1 MSSHADIMALTL
13 AECGVK
19 YAFGLPGGEIAAFI
33 DSCRRADIRV
43 LLTGHESSAAW
54 IAQVMGQITGIPGVC
69 FSTLGPGATNLVTG
83 VANAFLD
90 RAPLVAV
97 VAQIPQGL
105 SQTLT
110 HQRLAIE
117 KMFAPIT
124 KRTAS
129 VGTEDTGELI
139 RNSLCLASSPRPGP
153 VILTLPSD
161 VAIQQCACSDSKKR
175 DPVPAHSNPNSDSLT
190 QIRARIAQS
199 QRPLIVVGVGA
210 PATAASVVRSLVD
223 RLQAPFLVTP
233 KVKGIL
239 PEDHPLFLGVTS
251 GMAIDGDILE
261 TVRTADL
268 IVGIGFDP
276 VEVDKTWFA
285 EVEVVA
291 IDSVSMA
298 EGQYHPLEATGNI
311 VSLISELASCITEP
325 RPWPKQL
332 IEQRAKAIKRQPA
345 RSEAGASPHRA
356 SGRTANGVPTK
367 WNCLLRCRIT

>member
-1 MSSHADIMALTL
+1 MALTL

-129 VGTEDTGELI
+129 VGTGDTGGLV
-139 RNSLCLASSPRPGP
+139 RNSFCLAGSPRPGP

-161 VAIQQCACSDSKKR
+161 VAIQQSANSGGEKR
-175 DPVPAHSNPNSDSLT
+175 VS
-190 QIRARIAQS
+190 
-199 QRPLIVVGVGA
+199 A
-210 PATAASVVRSLVD
+210 PA
-223 RLQAPFLVTP
+223 
-233 KVKGIL
+233 
-239 PEDHPLFLGVTS
+239 
-251 GMAIDGDILE
+251 
-261 TVRTADL
+261 
-268 IVGIGFDP
+268 
-276 VEVDKTWFA
+276 
-285 EVEVVA
+285 
-291 IDSVSMA
+291 
-298 EGQYHPLEATGNI
+298 Y
-311 VSLISELASCITEP
+311 
-325 RPWPKQL
+325 
-332 IEQRAKAIKRQPA
+332 
-345 RSEAGASPHRA
+345 
-356 SGRTANGVPTK
+356 
-367 WNCLLRCRIT
+367 